1 MANDKIFISAGD
13 LSGEIHASNLVK
25 EIKSI
30 SPLCRISAV
39 GGGNLKSVADEFLE
53 DIVNINAFG
62 FLPLKQVFYLKKVL
76 KKLET
81 YFVKECPDKVVLV
94 DYYGFHIFVA
104 KLTKKLNIPVY
115 YYISPQVWASRV
127 GRIKKLAET
136 VKKNTCNFSV

>member
-30 SPLCRISAV
+30 SSLCRISAV

-76 KKLET
+76 KKL
-81 YFVKECPDKVVLV
+81 
-94 DYYGFHIFVA
+94 
-104 KLTKKLNIPVY
+104 
-115 YYISPQVWASRV
+115 
-127 GRIKKLAET
+127 
-136 VKKNTCNFSV
+136 